1 MLVYGVFLTH
11 YLQRNKVELL
21 RVGNEEM
28 GLQQEEGT
36 TKQDWEREENEKKIN
51 FKLEETLSRCKFK
64 KNVFAAEIVSIYQSI
79 IQRIVIFQGNNNF
92 IHFPKDKISI
102 IVVKVW

>member
-1 MLVYGVFLTH
+1 
-11 YLQRNKVELL
+11 
-21 RVGNEEM
+21 M

-64 KNVFAAEIVSIYQSI
+64 KTPGDPSKKNVFAVEIVSIYQSI
-79 IQRIVIFQGNNNF
+79 IQQIVIFQGNNNF
-92 IHFPKDKISI
+92 IQFPKDEISI
-102 IVVKVW
+102 VVVKSVVTVVLFA